1 VEKTLSE
8 FNKVTEMR
16 LALQAPTTYG
26 RWAMGGERYHSQ
38 QVCVRGLAH
47 TDLCSTCSHVS
58 FKFQRNNREI
68 AQQLFKMIKFCLQ
81 LGSAPDPTG
90 EITTLPRSHVVG

>member
-1 VEKTLSE
+1 
-8 FNKVTEMR
+8 
-16 LALQAPTTYG
+16 
-26 RWAMGGERYHSQ
+26 MGGERYHSQ

-81 LGSAPDPTG
+81 LGIRPRPDWGDYDAPQIPCSRLNKEST
-90 EITTLPRSHVVG
+90 